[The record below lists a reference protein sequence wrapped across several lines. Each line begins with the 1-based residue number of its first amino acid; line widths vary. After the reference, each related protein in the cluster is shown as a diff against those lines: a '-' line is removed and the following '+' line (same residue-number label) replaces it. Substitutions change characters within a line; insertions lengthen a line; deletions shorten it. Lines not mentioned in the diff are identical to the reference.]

1 MTKAANDLSSLG
13 WEPGSM
19 GELDHR
25 LVKAPYIRLSS
36 GRRGARGD
44 CVYVFDLR
52 ITQPNTSYMTTLQI
66 HSLEHLFL
74 AGFRKY
80 LSAAF
85 VSVAPMGCQTGFYLV
100 LLNEARANIVQKI
113 YKKILTEIVSMKE
126 IPYANEKDC
135 GQFIHHNIKEAK
147 KIAKMLLRAED
158 KWLSVFG
165 AAA

>member
-1 MTKAANDLSSLG
+1 MKKAANDLNGQG

-25 LVKAPYIRLSS
+25 LVRAPYIRLSS

-52 ITQPNTSYMTTLQI
+52 VTQPNKRYMTTLQI
-66 HSLEHLFL
+66 HTLEHFFL
-74 AGFRKY
+74 AGFRKH
-80 LSAAF
+80 LPAAF
-85 VSVAPMGCQTGFYLV
+85 VSVAPMGCQTGFYLI
-100 LLNEARANIVQKI
+100 LLNEARARIVQKI
-113 YKKILTEIVSMKE
+113 YKQILTEIISMKE

-135 GQFIHHNIKEAK
+135 GQFAHHDIKEAR
-147 KIAKMLLRAED
+147 KIARMLLRAEG
-158 KWLSVFG
+158 KWLNVSG